1 MEKITAI
8 LIRKP
13 RNFHSISPNA
23 TVRDALSQMC
33 AENTDHLLV
42 MYNDR
47 FMGVISE
54 HDIATKAMSV
64 RISLKKQL
72 VKDVMNHSL
81 PMITTDDSVERCMKL
96 MRQHNIRY
104 IPVFDGFTFA
114 GIVSADDILQEIMFS
129 RADIFDQ
136 ENEESGSYVF

>member
-1 MEKITAI
+1 MDI
-8 LIRKP
+8 
-13 RNFHSISPNA
+13 
-23 TVRDALSQMC
+23 
-33 AENTDHLLV
+33 
-42 MYNDR
+42 DR